1 MTNRVLRNVLYLP
14 PLVIL
19 IYHMRQNRALL
30 IKRSQ
35 ICRSR
40 IALFVNSS
48 VYDPIAKLG
57 DTIAIIFT
65 IIIFTITPRDNSRV
79 TKDSFKNAY
88 SRVKPYVILMNS
100 NATLVFPFAT
110 AVVSM
115 FFPRDGCLCSRD
127 AMPAHMPMFLRCL
140 CSFDVYVHAMSMFFF

>member
-14 PLVIL
+14 PLVIS

-65 IIIFTITPRDNSRV
+65 IIISLQLLRATTRALQKTV
-79 TKDSFKNAY
+79 LKTL
-88 SRVKPYVILMNS
+88 IL
-100 NATLVFPFAT
+100 V
-110 AVVSM
+110 
-115 FFPRDGCLCSRD
+115 
-127 AMPAHMPMFLRCL
+127 
-140 CSFDVYVHAMSMFFF
+140 